1 MCVCEFLLRK
11 MADRISFLSTVYLT
25 LPFFFQTSVR
35 TKMAAA
41 ADVIHAHLCFSFYDY
56 FRKARLGSRKKKST
70 EPDDTTLFFFGDF
83 QVIR

>member
-1 MCVCEFLLRK
+1 

-56 FRKARLGSRKKKST
+56 FRKARLGSRKKNQQSL
-70 EPDDTTLFFFGDF
+70 TTLLFSSL
-83 QVIR
+83 VISR